1 MHILSLGSFTVSFYQ
16 KRARPRCL
24 ASGLNY
30 NKVSLEGGT
39 CDAFASGPWEQNC
52 IHEPE
57 LTRRPSTSYFLISRA
72 WLSAVF
78 ADWGCINFKKTRAV
92 SSFSIFSM
100 RPNIL
105 AVRSRKNFV
114 DSVPPIN
121 SEGVPSPTLPPQ
133 TLCVRLAHNW
143 PWLTHPQWEHL
154 FGVIA

>member
-16 KRARPRCL
+16 KKSTTPL
-24 ASGLNY
+24 FGLWIQLQQSLTGRWYLRRLRIRSMGTKLYTWTWTYTETVNFLLPDFPSLTFCCFRRLRVY
-30 NKVSLEGGT
+30 QFQKNKSSLFLLNFFYE
-39 CDAFASGPWEQNC
+39 AQY
-52 IHEPE
+52 
-57 LTRRPSTSYFLISRA
+57 ST
-72 WLSAVF
+72 
-78 ADWGCINFKKTRAV
+78 
-92 SSFSIFSM
+92 
-100 RPNIL
+100 
-105 AVRSRKNFV
+105 VRSRKNFV